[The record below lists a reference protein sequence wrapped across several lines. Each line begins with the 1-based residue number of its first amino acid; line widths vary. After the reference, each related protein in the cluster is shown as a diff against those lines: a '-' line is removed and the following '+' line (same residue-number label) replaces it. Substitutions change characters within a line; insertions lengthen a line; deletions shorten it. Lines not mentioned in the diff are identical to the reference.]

1 MLFNFIPGIP
11 KSWVQLPSCG
21 VCTQICM
28 LITLSGPLVKGAV
41 LAFWIKVRL
50 NFEDGFYPLSTL
62 EKLLNYYVPQICVW
76 FFGDFWTYALDQGRK
91 HCENFRIVSPF
102 LHVRWHRTLILRHA
116 NTAKISARRLVC
128 FQPGTPPS
136 ETGQKPSPVHSTTPQ
151 LETRSVGS
159 AG

>member
-1 MLFNFIPGIP
+1 
-11 KSWVQLPSCG
+11 
-21 VCTQICM
+21 M

-91 HCENFRIVSPF
+91 HCENFRIVSPYSTCPLAPDADF
-102 LHVRWHRTLILRHA
+102 EACQHSKNLCPQ
-116 NTAKISARRLVC
+116 ARL
-128 FQPGTPPS
+128 FPAWDS
-136 ETGQKPSPVHSTTPQ
+136 SK
-151 LETRSVGS
+151 
-159 AG
+159 